1 MSCIHR
7 LLNALLRGLVIYAVL
22 GSDWTH
28 STLHNRPADPANVA
42 TTGKPGRVPVAPLY
56 SPPFLPHAPTSRWF
70 SLGMPRNALRMGL
83 ECRVTHEPFPPF
95 LHNAEDGCPP
105 EVSL

>member
-28 STLHNRPADPANVA
+28 STLHHRSADAANVA

-56 SPPFLPHAPTSRWF
+56 PPPSSLTPPRPGGFLWECR
-70 SLGMPRNALRMGL
+70 GMPSAWGL
-83 ECRVTHEPFPPF
+83 
-95 LHNAEDGCPP
+95 NAE
-105 EVSL
+105 